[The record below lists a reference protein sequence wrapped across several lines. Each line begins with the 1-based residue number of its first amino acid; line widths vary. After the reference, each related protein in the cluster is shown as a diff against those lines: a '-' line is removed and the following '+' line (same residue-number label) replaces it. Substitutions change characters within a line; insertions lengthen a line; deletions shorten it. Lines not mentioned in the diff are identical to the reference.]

1 MGDTPASADLTR
13 RGFLHQAARV
23 AASGLTAAAISQHVA
38 HDVRAQGPGKSSG
51 RRPQRVAVIGVDHYH
66 ATSTP
71 NYLRILQSEHLDI
84 LGVHA
89 PDGAIAAKWAGQY
102 NSTPYTDYRQM
113 IEKTKPEFVVAL
125 GRHVAMPAEFRFLV
139 ETGIPFLMEK
149 PWGIDDKTVSEL
161 ADLADAKHA
170 WAAVPMPFRYSLF
183 AETAVEMRQR
193 GELGTISHMLFRF
206 NQPGVQRYVDLGSPW
221 MLSRADAGG
230 GALIN
235 LGIHGFDLFR
245 YITSEEPSVVSA
257 VTSHAIHKR
266 EVEDYAHV
274 TLRTPSGIVF
284 LNEASYTFP
293 GTAGDQERK
302 LSAQKMFLKATTTSG
317 EGVQIV
323 GAGRDETKRAPEG
336 YLSGWPR
343 VVNECLNRIGRGEP
357 PPATARD
364 CARAVSLIFD
374 AYRMAGE
381 TLVR

>member
-1 MGDTPASADLTR
+1 MLCRVITR
-13 RGFLHQAARV
+13 RDFLDRAGKLAM
-23 AASGLTAAAISQHVA
+23 SAAALGA
-38 HDVRAQGPGKSSG
+38 ANPPA

-71 NYLRILQSEHLDI
+71 NYLRILQSEQLDI
-84 LGVHA
+84 AGVHA
-89 PDGAIAAKWAGQY
+89 PDAGLAAKWAAQY
-102 NSTPYTDYRQM
+102 GSTPYTDYRLM
-113 IEKTKPEFVVAL
+113 VEKTKPEFIVAL

-149 PWGIDDKTVSEL
+149 PWGIDDRTVTAL
-161 ADLADAKHA
+161 ADLAESKRA
-170 WAAVPMPFRYSLF
+170 WAAVPMPFRFSMF
-183 AETAVEMRQR
+183 AETAIAMRDR
-193 GELGTISHMLFRF
+193 GELGTLSHMLFRF
-206 NQPGVQRYVDLGSPW
+206 NQPGVQRYIDLGSPW
-221 MLSRADAGG
+221 MLSKADAGG

-235 LGIHGFDLFR
+235 LGIHGFDLCR
-245 YITSEEPSVVSA
+245 YITGEEPRVVA
-257 VTSHAIHKR
+257 AITSHTLHKQ
-266 EVEDYAHV
+266 EIEDYAHV
-274 TLRTPSGIVF
+274 TLRTPSGMVF

-302 LSAQKMFLKATTTSG
+302 LSAEKVFLRATTTGG

-323 GAGRDETKRAPEG
+323 GPDRDETRRAPEN

-343 VVNECLNRIGRGEP
+343 VVHECLDRIARGDP

-381 TLVR
+381 RIVRT